1 MKVVLYRLIFIIIF
15 CLILNLANVIF
26 LNGRMPRIYMNIL
39 SVIIGVGAAIAF
51 PLDKDDQ

>member
-1 MKVVLYRLIFIIIF
+1 MKVILYRLIFIIIF